1 MITEL
6 CKGLQDTTRHFSQF
20 TYKDIYTII
29 CVVTAQNF
37 SDSGITSFIHCCIL
51 GKRPTALPKL
61 NYVHG
66 SHTSCESVD
75 TIYPNEQ
82 IRLTVSRSGRNNQES
97 KDIQLTAQINCS
109 DVRGVAHIKIR
120 CPREMLGE
128 SWKEQIHSVHSFCFR
143 QDYSSEKREGNSG
156 SVCETRI
163 WVFQIQWEMECIA
176 WEQKRKIILNCSKG
190 HLD

>member
-6 CKGLQDTTRHFSQF
+6 CKGQFCDRHFSQF
-20 TYKDIYTII
+20 TYEDVYTII
-29 CVVTAQNF
+29 CVVTAQKF
-37 SDSGITSFIHCCIL
+37 SDSSITSLVHCCSL

-82 IRLTVSRSGRNNQES
+82 IHLTVSRSGRNNQES

-109 DVRGVAHIKIR
+109 DVRGVAHIKMSSRDAGGELERTDTLCTLILFQR
-120 CPREMLGE
+120 RLFFREERGKL
-128 SWKEQIHSVHSFCFR
+128 WKC
-143 QDYSSEKREGNSG
+143 
-156 SVCETRI
+156 
-163 WVFQIQWEMECIA
+163 
-176 WEQKRKIILNCSKG
+176 L
-190 HLD
+190 